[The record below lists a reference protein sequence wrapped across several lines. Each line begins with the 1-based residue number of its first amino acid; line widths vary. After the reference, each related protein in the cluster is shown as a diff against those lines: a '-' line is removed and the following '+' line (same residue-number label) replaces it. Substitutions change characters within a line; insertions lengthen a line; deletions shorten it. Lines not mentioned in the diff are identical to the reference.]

1 MLSIEKINFPITF
14 KNCANGKNITYH
26 SEHGNGV
33 WSDGEKSDFKLSYF
47 VKQHNHH
54 NIHNEVGARYH
65 YEMAEPR
72 REQYDQVDALQYL
85 LSRGCELFIGDVKIN
100 NELIDDP
107 VKTETESVCNIEDMP
122 VGATLL
128 AIQNNDEFEA
138 ITFTAKRVEIYDDVI
153 TLLSGYAGG
162 SMPKRTQTYA
172 AELNIKRGTLVKYS
186 TNC

>member
-33 WSDGEKSDFKLSYF
+33 WGDGWKSSLSLKYF
-47 VKQHNHH
+47 INLHNKH
-54 NIHNEVGARYH
+54 NQSNSNVLRYY
-65 YEMAEPR
+65 YEMAEK
-72 REQYDQVDALQYL
+72 REYDDLLDALKYL
-85 LSRGCELFIGDVKIN
+85 NIKHGQVNLNGAVF
-100 NELIDDP
+100 
-107 VKTETESVCNIEDMP
+107 TASVGAKDYDYICNVEDMP

-128 AIQNNDEFEA
+128 AIQNDDEFEA

>member
-1 MLSIEKINFPITF
+1 MLNIEKINFPITF

-26 SEHGNGV
+26 SEHSNGV
-33 WSDGEKSDFKLSYF
+33 WSDGWKSSLSLKYF
-47 VKQHNHH
+47 INLHNKH
-54 NIHNEVGARYH
+54 NQSNSNVLRYY
-65 YEMAEPR
+65 YEMAEK
-72 REQYDQVDALQYL
+72 REYDDLLDALKYL
-85 LSRGCELFIGDVKIN
+85 NIKPGQVNLNGAVF
-100 NELIDDP
+100 
-107 VKTETESVCNIEDMP
+107 TASVGAKDYDYICNIEDMP

-128 AIQNNDEFEA
+128 AIQNDDEFEA

-153 TLLSGYAGG
+153 TLLSGYACG